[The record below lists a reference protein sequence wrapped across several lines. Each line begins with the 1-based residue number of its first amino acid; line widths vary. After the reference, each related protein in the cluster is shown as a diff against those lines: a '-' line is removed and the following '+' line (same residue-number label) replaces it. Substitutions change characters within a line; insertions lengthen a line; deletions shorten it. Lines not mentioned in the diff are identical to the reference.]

1 MKQIIEN
8 VYQITF
14 AGFLNAFLIDNG
26 SELILID
33 TGLSSKSIKKIS
45 SELSTI
51 GKSLKDVKHI
61 LITHGHPDHVG
72 GLIALQ
78 NQITA
83 KTYAHHQEA
92 PIIRGEKPM
101 PAAKRSDLRGL
112 SWLMSFVV
120 KSAMNKPA
128 QVDVEVNDG
137 TELDDIL
144 PGLQVVGLIGHTYGH
159 VGYWWEKHNILFAG
173 DVMIRLPWGLRMPF
187 AAVTP
192 DWEMAK
198 EAVHKV
204 AAMNVDTLC
213 LSHGS
218 PIIGKA
224 SEKINA
230 FAGKV

>member
-1 MKQIIEN
+1 MKQIIEK
-8 VYQITF
+8 VYKFTF

-33 TGLSSKSIKKIS
+33 TGLSAKSIEHIS
-45 SELSTI
+45 KELSEH
-51 GKSLKDVKHI
+51 GKSLNDIKHI
-61 LITHGHPDHVG
+61 LITHAHLDHVG
-72 GLIALQ
+72 GLIAIQ
-78 NQITA
+78 NQTAA

-101 PAAKRSDLRGL
+101 PVAKRSDLGGL
-112 SWLMSFVV
+112 SWLMSFVI
-120 KSAMNKPA
+120 KSGLNKPA

-144 PGLQVVGLIGHTYGH
+144 PGLRVVGLLGHTYGH
-159 VGYWWEKHNILFAG
+159 VGYWWSKHNILFAG
-173 DVMIRLPWGLRMPF
+173 DVMIHLPWGLRMPF

-204 AAMNVDTLC
+204 AAMNIDTLC
-213 LSHGS
+213 LSHGR

-224 SEKINA
+224 SEKINE
-230 FAGKV
+230 FAAKL